1 MPTAR
6 ARQLRCALK
15 LAVLGKISA
24 LRRRLPRG
32 FSPAVVFGFAA
43 GWHFSPDRL
52 TWVVGR
58 SRVVFLRPVYGFPTY
73 YEGSYTWMQAHC
85 SALYGILRLCESPLF
100 DWVHTPSF
108 YVSGP

>member
-15 LAVLGKISA
+15 LAVLGKISV

-32 FSPAVVFGFAA
+32 FSPAVVFGSAV
-43 GWHFSPDRL
+43 GGHFSPDRL

-73 YEGSYTWMQAHC
+73 YQGSSDIRRSIQSRFQPGKVVRSTWQN
-85 SALYGILRLCESPLF
+85 
-100 DWVHTPSF
+100 
-108 YVSGP
+108 

>member
-32 FSPAVVFGFAA
+32 FSPAVVFGSAA
-43 GWHFSPDRL
+43 GGHFSPDRL

-73 YEGSYTWMQAHC
+73 YQGSYRTWELVTTDTGTGNRMPCQAV
-85 SALYGILRLCESPLF
+85 SVSP
-100 DWVHTPSF
+100 
-108 YVSGP
+108 